1 MDRYKFIALLSLVL
15 FCANGA
21 LADLVQPASNEE
33 ALRILDQYLEQ
44 IEIFQKK
51 RQSSIDSLKKCMPS
65 ATSEQSKLELLDQI
79 AAKYEYFQL
88 DSAVTYRTAASNLA
102 FGMGDMDE
110 GYVQIARKC
119 ANLSLLGATSRAV
132 NLYESIDP
140 AKISLSRRMDFHE
153 SGARLFTTFGFY
165 HPVDTIRRDF
175 LSKSIIHVDS
185 IISMSDD
192 SIAFHQYYLAQ
203 KYFSEG
209 QTSLVVGSLT
219 SVLDDV
225 DFGNKLFANAA
236 RMLGVYFRS
245 KGKDEQAI
253 YYLTISSISEIKNG
267 SRDSRAL
274 MSLAELLYAVG
285 DVGRA
290 FTCLRAAL
298 DNSVVSG
305 ANLHSM
311 EAARQVPMVVA
322 AFRDQDKRK
331 MDILLTLAIVLFVLL
346 AVIVG
351 VMIYLRREMRSMRRM
366 RQNIIEANKMKK
378 TYISHFINLSSIY
391 LEKLDEFS
399 RLARRKITA
408 GQVDDLYELI
418 RSGKMMDEQSRI
430 FYEKFDTAFT
440 LIFPD
445 FVDGVNALLLPDK
458 QVTVP
463 ENGRLTTELRIL
475 AFARLGIDDAAQIAR
490 FLGLSQNTIYTYRN
504 KMRSKARN
512 RATFEEDLLSIG
524 SIA

>member
-1 MDRYKFIALLSLVL
+1 MTL
-15 FCANGA
+15 FLICANSA
-21 LADLVQPASNEE
+21 RADLIQPASNEE
-33 ALRILDQYLEQ
+33 ALCILDQYLERIQ
-44 IEIFQKK
+44 VFQKR
-51 RQSSIDSLKKCMPS
+51 RQSSIDSLKQCMPA
-65 ATSEQSKLELLDQI
+65 ATTVQSRLELLDQI
-79 AAKYEYFQL
+79 AGKYEYFQL

-102 FGMGDMDE
+102 FDSGDSDE

-119 ANLSLLGATSRAV
+119 ADLSLLGATSRAV

-140 AKISLSRRMDFHE
+140 DRVGESRRVDFHE
-153 SGARLFTTFGFY
+153 AGARLFTTFGFY
-165 HPVDTIRRDF
+165 YPVDTIRRDF
-175 LSKSIIHVDS
+175 LQKSIVHVDS

-203 KYFSEG
+203 KYFSDG

-219 SVLDDV
+219 SVLDEV
-225 DFGNKLFANAA
+225 DFGDKLFANAA

-245 KGKDEQAI
+245 KGKNEQAI

-267 SRDSRAL
+267 SRDIRAL
-274 MSLAELLYAVG
+274 MSLAELLYNAG

-290 FTCLRAAL
+290 FSCLRVSL

-331 MDILLTLAIVLFVLL
+331 MDILLTLAIVLFILL

-351 VMIYLRREMRSMRRM
+351 VMIYLRREMRSMRIM
-366 RQNIIEANKMKK
+366 RQNIIESNKMKK
-378 TYISHFINLSSIY
+378 TYISHFINLCSIY

-408 GQVDDLYELI
+408 GQVDDLYEMI

-445 FVDGVNALLLPDK
+445 FADGVNALLLPDK
-458 QVTVP
+458 QLTVP

-512 RATFEEDLLSIG
+512 RATFEADLLSIG

>member
-1 MDRYKFIALLSLVL
+1 MTL
-15 FCANGA
+15 FLICANSA
-21 LADLVQPASNEE
+21 RVDLIQPASNEE
-33 ALRILDQYLEQ
+33 ALCILDQYLERIQ
-44 IEIFQKK
+44 VFQKR
-51 RQSSIDSLKKCMPS
+51 RQSSIDSLKQCMPS
-65 ATSEQSKLELLDQI
+65 ATTVQSRLELLDQI
-79 AAKYEYFQL
+79 AGKYEYFQL

-102 FGMGDMDE
+102 FDSGDSDE

-119 ANLSLLGATSRAV
+119 ADLSLLGATSRAV

-140 AKISLSRRMDFHE
+140 DRVGGSRRVDFHE
-153 SGARLFTTFGFY
+153 AGARLFTTFGFY
-165 HPVDTIRRDF
+165 YPVDTIRRDF
-175 LSKSIIHVDS
+175 LQKSIVHVDS
-185 IISMSDD
+185 IISLSDD

-203 KYFSEG
+203 KYFSDG

-219 SVLDDV
+219 SVLDEV
-225 DFGNKLFANAA
+225 DFGDKLFANAA

-245 KGKDEQAI
+245 KGKNEQAI

-267 SRDSRAL
+267 SRDIRAL
-274 MSLAELLYAVG
+274 MSLAELLYNAG

-290 FTCLRAAL
+290 FSCLRVSL

-331 MDILLTLAIVLFVLL
+331 MDILLTLAIVLFILL

-351 VMIYLRREMRSMRRM
+351 VMIYLRREMRSMRIM
-366 RQNIIEANKMKK
+366 RQNIIESNKMKK
-378 TYISHFINLSSIY
+378 TYISHFINLCSIY

-408 GQVDDLYELI
+408 GQVDDLYEMI

-445 FVDGVNALLLPDK
+445 FADGVNALLLPDK
-458 QVTVP
+458 QLTVP

-512 RATFEEDLLSIG
+512 RATFEADLLSIG